1 MAVHCHIFLCKNLAL
16 QKQSHDS
23 FMETTDLD
31 DLSLKVA
38 ISQEGFS
45 ILSHCQKIELVDF
58 FVSAMKIISFG
69 FIKMRSY

>member
-1 MAVHCHIFLCKNLAL
+1 
-16 QKQSHDS
+16 
-23 FMETTDLD
+23 METTDLD